1 MGYIKIY
8 IASCHSTLHM
18 LLQLQKD
25 SPFLE
30 DFNHLLDIKDQMGR
44 LTKIEDY
51 IPNSTKCMTW
61 QDVKASHE
69 KDNPQVVVRLD
80 DIYGMAILLALGLGG
95 ALVAL
100 TVEFLIKAQKQRFMK
115 TELGTRPQLITGLPA
130 LRALRAELDA

>member
-1 MGYIKIY
+1 MGLF
-8 IASCHSTLHM
+8 AQDH
-18 LLQLQKD
+18 
-25 SPFLE
+25 
-30 DFNHLLDIKDQMGR
+30 
-44 LTKIEDY
+44 IEEY

-115 TELGTRPQLITGLPA
+115 TELVTRPQLITGLPA
-130 LRALRAELDA
+130 LRAVRAELDA

>member
-1 MGYIKIY
+1 MGLI
-8 IASCHSTLHM
+8 
-18 LLQLQKD
+18 
-25 SPFLE
+25 SPE
-30 DFNHLLDIKDQMGR
+30 DID
-44 LTKIEDY
+44 EY

-69 KDNPQVVVRLD
+69 KDNPQVVVGLD

-115 TELGTRPQLITGLPA
+115 TELVTRPRLITVTGLPGPR
-130 LRALRAELDA
+130 LERAVRAEQDA